1 MRSAAKIIA
10 LFLMLILQ
18 LSVSRLF
25 ATETNSLINARVYGH
40 LEQFNWKE
48 YLLGQEIV
56 CDSGPMYGIG
66 ADVSIAPPGML
77 MIEGNGEFY
86 FGNLDYDG
94 FIQHAYEMEPFRSK
108 TQYLGIKGSADI
120 AVMLDITDHFYLKPY
135 LGIGANAWQR
145 RLDNTGGRVY
155 GYDESWLTLFPFAGL
170 GAGVPVGRKVEV
182 FGKAELRLSVYNIE
196 KVDMSNLG
204 GPSGIYLSPGRQPS
218 FYAEA
223 GVNIAFVSLAL
234 FYETLRF
241 GESDIDS
248 SSDIFQPESKADT
261 YGVKLGAVF

>member
-1 MRSAAKIIA
+1 MKYALKNIA
-10 LFLMLILQ
+10 LVLML
-18 LSVSRLF
+18 VSQVSASGLF
-25 ATETNSLINARVYGH
+25 ASETSTLLSARIYGR
-40 LEQFNWKE
+40 LEQFDWKE

-56 CDSGPMYGIG
+56 RDSGPMYGIG
-66 ADVSIAPPGML
+66 ADLTIAPPIML

-94 FIQHAYEMEPFRSK
+94 FIQNAYGLEPYRSK
-108 TQYLGIKGSADI
+108 TRYMGIKGSGDI
-120 AVMLDITDHFYLKPY
+120 AIILDITDHFYLKPY

-145 RLDNTGGRVY
+145 RLDNTGGRIY
-155 GYDESWLTLFPFAGL
+155 GYDESWLTLFPFVGL
-170 GAGVPVGRKVEV
+170 GAGVPISRKIEV
-182 FGKAELRLSVYNIE
+182 FGKAELRLSAYNIE

-218 FYAEA
+218 FCAEA
-223 GVNIAFVSLAL
+223 GVNVAFVSLSL

-248 SSDIFQPESKADT
+248 KYDIFQPESKADT
-261 YGVKLGAVF
+261 YGIRLGAVF

>member
-1 MRSAAKIIA
+1 MKYARKNIV
-10 LFLMLILQ
+10 LILILVSQ
-18 LSVSRLF
+18 LSISRLF
-25 ATETNSLINARVYGH
+25 AAETDSLFSARVYGH

-48 YLLGQEIV
+48 YLAGQEIV
-56 CDSGPMYGIG
+56 RDSGPMYGIG
-66 ADVSIAPPGML
+66 VDLTIAPPIIL
-77 MIEGNGEFY
+77 MIEANGEFY

-94 FIQHAYEMEPFRSK
+94 FIQNAYDLEPYRSK
-108 TQYLGIKGSADI
+108 TQYLGIKGSSDI

-135 LGIGANAWQR
+135 LGLGVNAWQR

-155 GYDESWLTLFPFAGL
+155 GYDESWLTLFGLVGIGAGL
-170 GAGVPVGRKVEV
+170 PVNRTVEL
-182 FGKAELRLSVYNIE
+182 FGKAELRLSAFNVE

-218 FYAEA
+218 FCAEA
-223 GVNIAFVSLAL
+223 GVNVAFVSLSL

-248 SSDIFQPESKADT
+248 KYDVFQPESNADT
-261 YGVKLGAVF
+261 YGIRLGAVF

>member
-1 MRSAAKIIA
+1 
-10 LFLMLILQ
+10 MLVVP
-18 LSVSRLF
+18 LSVSRLS
-25 ATETNSLINARVYGH
+25 ASEEKSMIGARVYGQV
-40 LEQFNWKE
+40 ENFNWKE
-48 YLLGQEIV
+48 YLFGQEIV
-56 CDSGPMYGIG
+56 RDSGPMYGVG
-66 ADVSIAPPGML
+66 ADVTIAPPVML

-94 FIQHAYEMEPFRSK
+94 FIQNAYALEPYRSK
-108 TQYLGIKGSADI
+108 TQYLGIKGSADV

-145 RLDNTGGRVY
+145 RLDNTGSRVY
-155 GYDESWLTLFPFAGL
+155 GYDESWLTLFALAGM
-170 GAGVPVGRKVEV
+170 GAGVPINRTVEL
-182 FGKAELRLSVYNIE
+182 FGKAELRLAAYNIE
-196 KVDMSNLG
+196 KVDLSNIG

-218 FYAEA
+218 FCAEA
-223 GVNIAFVSLAL
+223 GVKVAFVSLSL

-248 SSDIFQPESKADT
+248 ASDVFQPESKADI